1 MPLVEESYNPDR
13 TRLSLEFAKK
23 QAIKTNDIKQT
34 IKNERQRLKNIER
47 KLESFSLK
55 WSFKSKRYR
64 SNNRPKS

>member
-55 WSFKSKRYR
+55 MVFQKQKISLQ
-64 SNNRPKS
+64 

>member
-34 IKNERQRLKNIER
+34 IKN
-47 KLESFSLK
+47 
-55 WSFKSKRYR
+55 KR
-64 SNNRPKS
+64 

>member
-34 IKNERQRLKNIER
+34 IKNERQRPKNIER

-55 WSFKSKRYR
+55 MVFQKQKISLQ
-64 SNNRPKS
+64 

>member
-23 QAIKTNDIKQT
+23 QSIKTNDIKQT

-55 WSFKSKRYR
+55 MVFQKQKISLQ
-64 SNNRPKS
+64 

>member
-47 KLESFSLK
+47 KLESFS
-55 WSFKSKRYR
+55 FKSKRYR

>member
-47 KLESFSLK
+47 KLESFTLKMVFQKQKISLQ
-55 WSFKSKRYR
+55 
-64 SNNRPKS
+64 

>member
-23 QAIKTNDIKQT
+23 QAIKTNDTKQT

-55 WSFKSKRYR
+55 MVFQKQKISLQ
-64 SNNRPKS
+64 

>member
-13 TRLSLEFAKK
+13 TSLSLEFAKK
-23 QAIKTNDIKQT
+23 QSIKTNDIKQT

-55 WSFKSKRYR
+55 MVFQKQKISLQ
-64 SNNRPKS
+64 

>member
-34 IKNERQRLKNIER
+34 KKNERQRLKNIER

-55 WSFKSKRYR
+55 MVFQKQKISLQ
-64 SNNRPKS
+64 